1 MQRRIEK
8 LNALIRAELG
18 GIFLKDIEFPDNAF
32 VTITR
37 VETSANLIES
47 KVFISVFP
55 SGKTERVFTVLN
67 KIIYGIQQKINRRL
81 RMRPIPRIIF
91 LKEEKIESADKVE
104 GILEKL
110 KKEENKIK

>member
-1 MQRRIEK
+1 MQRRIER

-37 VETSANLIES
+37 VETSPNLIES

-55 SGKTERVFTVLN
+55 SGKTERVFAILN
-67 KIIYGIQQKINRRL
+67 KIIYGIQQKINCRL
-81 RMRPIPRIIF
+81 RMRPVPRIIF
-91 LKEEKIESADKVE
+91 LKEAKIEQADKIE
-104 GILEKL
+104 GILEGL
-110 KKEENKIK
+110 KRKNPQS